1 MVTMRARFLS
11 RFPGPFIA
19 ALLLALGAMTSAFAQ
34 TARWQPDRGN
44 LGLGQAS
51 EIQLVFENCSP
62 NGTPTVPRVNGVSL
76 ELAGQSQSTEIV
88 NFNVTRRVL
97 LTYVARPTQ
106 RGTVDIP
113 PFDIPTDKGNV
124 RVPAASFTVGD
135 ATLGNSGATLDS
147 VIQARLNP
155 PAEPVWAGEVFPLTY
170 TLSIV
175 RRFSAQ
181 LASNVEW
188 SSAPLSVEDWS
199 KPEMGEL
206 TSGGETRNVA
216 TYRTRALART
226 PGSVALSPAQ
236 QLVNVQTGTS
246 AFGLFSRPTMEQFAI
261 TTPAAGLTVKP
272 LPSPA
277 PASFT
282 GAVGDF
288 TLTSKIVPTTAA
300 PGEPITW
307 TLELAGTGNWPD
319 LGGLPARDASRDF
332 RVVQPQA
339 KRTTKEGSLFEAT
352 LTEDVVLIPTQPGTY
367 RLGPVRWSYFD
378 PKAGEY
384 RTLTTETVTVTIA
397 PAPAAVAAG
406 SGAAGSSVRETPV
419 VADTTGG
426 PRPGT
431 APLPRGLPR
440 DPIAGEADAPRP
452 LSWLTVGGLA
462 AASLLLPLFGWL
474 ALAWGRARST
484 DPRKARRLA
493 RAELVATLRA
503 LAASPAPAE
512 QRRLLTA
519 WREHAARAL
528 GVGRSVPSAGD
539 LARQANAA
547 SANPKAGEADAEAWR
562 SLWTDTDRTLFG
574 PENPPLPND
583 WITRAQNA
591 AAGVPRARFQLRS
604 LFRRR
609 NLLPWIALLAL
620 SATTTTLAP
629 DLRATS
635 DASGVGAVGAAGA
648 GRAAVVAGATGAAGT
663 ARVAGSASAAG
674 VASSAGV
681 AGTASAASA
690 AAQYRAG
697 QFTSA
702 EQAWRARIATEPTDW
717 IARHN
722 LALALGQ
729 QDRWSEALGHATA
742 AFVQNPSDPSV
753 RWHLTLCS
761 ERAGVTPAG
770 VSRLVDGSLAA
781 QAAVQLSPAEW
792 QRVSIMGA
800 WTIAFALGLFLL
812 HGYRNVRWLRPT
824 AAALSTLGLV
834 AAAAGVTGALRYADL
849 GSADAAIT
857 WRPTTLRSVPTEAA
871 TTQKATPLA
880 AGSVARVTKPFLGWR
895 RLEFTNGQTGWVQ
908 ASDLIPLWS
917 TPPKPPAP
925 PSRRD
930 TPAQL

>member
-11 RFPGPFIA
+11 RSPGPFIA

-76 ELAGQSQSTEIV
+76 ELTGQSQSTEIV

-113 PFDIPTDKGNV
+113 TFDIPTDKGNV

-155 PAEPVWAGEVFPLTY
+155 PAKPVWAGEVFPLTY

-206 TSGGETRNVA
+206 NSGGEVRNVA

-226 PGSVALSPAQ
+226 PGPLALSPAQ

-261 TTPAAGLTVKP
+261 TTPAAGLTVKA

-277 PASFT
+277 PADFT
-282 GAVGDF
+282 GAVGEF

-300 PGEPITW
+300 PGEPVTW

-339 KRTTKEGSLFEAT
+339 KRTTKEGTLFEAT
-352 LTEDVVLIPTQPGTY
+352 LTEDVVLIPTQQGTY

-397 PAPAAVAAG
+397 PASAAVAAG
-406 SGAAGSSVRETPV
+406 SGVAGSSVRETPV
-419 VADTTGG
+419 VAGATGG

-440 DPIAGEADAPRP
+440 DPIASEAAAPRP

-462 AASLLLPLFGWL
+462 AASLLLPLAGWL
-474 ALAWGRARST
+474 GLAWGRARST

-503 LAASPAPAE
+503 LAAKPAPAE

-547 SANPKAGEADAEAWR
+547 SANPKAGEADADAWR

-609 NLLPWIALLAL
+609 NLLPWVALLAL
-620 SATTTTLAP
+620 SAATTTLAP
-629 DLRATS
+629 DLRA
-635 DASGVGAVGAAGA
+635 ASNANGARTVGAAN
-648 GRAAVVAGATGAAGT
+648 AT
-663 ARVAGSASAAG
+663 S
-674 VASSAGV
+674 
-681 AGTASAASA
+681 
-690 AAQYRAG
+690 QYRAG

-753 RWHLTLCS
+753 RWHLALCS

-770 VSRLVDGSLAA
+770 VSGIVDGSLWA
-781 QAAVQLSPAEW
+781 QAAGYLSPAEW

-812 HGYRNVRWLRPT
+812 RGYRNVRWLRPT
-824 AAALSTLGLV
+824 AAALSALGVV
-834 AAAAGVTGALRYADL
+834 AAAAGVAGALRYADL

-871 TTQKATPLA
+871 TSQKATPLA

-895 RLEFTNGQTGWVQ
+895 RLEFSNGQTGWVQ

-917 TPPKPPAP
+917 APPKLSAPPA
-925 PSRRD
+925 RRD

>member
-1 MVTMRARFLS
+1 MRARFLS

-206 TSGGETRNVA
+206 NSGGEVRNVA

-226 PGSVALSPAQ
+226 PGPLALSPAQ

-261 TTPAAGLTVKP
+261 TTPAAGLTVKA

-277 PASFT
+277 PADFT
-282 GAVGDF
+282 GAVGEF

-339 KRTTKEGSLFEAT
+339 KRTTKEGTLFEAT

-397 PAPAAVAAG
+397 PASAAVAAG

-419 VADTTGG
+419 VAGATGG

-440 DPIAGEADAPRP
+440 DPIAGEAAAPRP

-462 AASLLLPLFGWL
+462 AASLLLPLAGWL

-503 LAASPAPAE
+503 LAAKPSPAE

-519 WREHAARAL
+519 WREQAARAL
-528 GVGRSVPSAGD
+528 GLGRSVPSAGD

-583 WITRAQNA
+583 WVTRAQNA
-591 AAGVPRARFQLRS
+591 TAGVPRARFQLRS

-620 SATTTTLAP
+620 SAATTTLAP
-629 DLRATS
+629 DLRAAR
-635 DASGVGAVGAAGA
+635 DASGAGAVDAAGA
-648 GRAAVVAGATGAAGT
+648 TRAARVAGAAGAAGT
-663 ARVAGSASAAG
+663 ARIAGTAGAPGAASAAN
-674 VASSAGV
+674 
-681 AGTASAASA
+681 A

-702 EQAWRARIATEPTDW
+702 EQAWRARVAAEPTDW

-753 RWHLTLCS
+753 RWHLALCS

-770 VSRLVDGSLAA
+770 VSGLVDGSLFA

-792 QRVSIMGA
+792 QRVGIMGA

-824 AAALSTLGLV
+824 AAALSALGLV

-871 TTQKATPLA
+871 TSQKATPLA

-917 TPPKPPAP
+917 APPKPPAP
-925 PSRRD
+925 PVRREASA
-930 TPAQL
+930 PR

>member
-1 MVTMRARFLS
+1 MHARILPRLRS
-11 RFPGPFIA
+11 AVLA
-19 ALLLALGAMTSAFAQ
+19 AVLVALGSLTSVLAQ
-34 TARWQPDRGN
+34 TARWQPDRGA

-62 NGTPTVPRVNGVSL
+62 SGTPSVPGVAGLTL
-76 ELAGQSQSTEIV
+76 ELAGQSQSTEII
-88 NFNVTRRVL
+88 NFSVTRRVL
-97 LTYVARPTQ
+97 LTFVARASQ
-106 RGTVDIP
+106 RGTLEIP
-113 PFDIPTDKGNV
+113 SFDVTTDKGRV

-155 PAEPVWAGEVFPLTY
+155 PAEPVWVGEVFPLTY
-170 TLSIV
+170 SLSIV

-188 SSAPLSVEDWS
+188 PSAPLAAEDWS

-226 PGSVALSPAQ
+226 PGNVALRPAQ

-261 TTPAAGLTVKP
+261 TTPAADLTVKP

-288 TLTSKIVPTTAA
+288 TLTSKIVPTNAA
-300 PGEPITW
+300 VGEPITW

-339 KRTTKEGSLFEAT
+339 KRTTKEGTLFEAT

-378 PKAGEY
+378 PKTGAY
-384 RTLTTETVTVTIA
+384 LALTTETVTVTIA
-397 PAPAAVAAG
+397 PTVAAGAAG
-406 SGAAGSSVRETPV
+406 SGAAGASMRETPA
-419 VADTTGG
+419 VAGTTGG

-440 DPIAGEADAPRP
+440 DPIAGEAAAPRP

-462 AASLLLPLFGWL
+462 AASLVLPLVGWL
-474 ALAWGRARST
+474 ALAWGRARAT
-484 DPRKARRLA
+484 DPRQARRLA
-493 RAELVATLRA
+493 RAQLFATLRA
-503 LAASPAPAE
+503 LAANPAPDE

-528 GVGRSVPSAGD
+528 GVIRRVPSASD
-539 LARQANAA
+539 LAPPAKAA
-547 SANPKAGEADAEAWR
+547 SANAQAGEADAETWR
-562 SLWTDTDRTLFG
+562 VLWTDAERTLFG
-574 PENPPLPND
+574 PERAHLPND
-583 WITRAQNA
+583 WIARAQNA

-604 LFRRR
+604 LLRRR
-609 NLLPWIALLAL
+609 NLLPWLSLLAL
-620 SATTTTLAP
+620 SAVTAALAP
-629 DLRATS
+629 D
-635 DASGVGAVGAAGA
+635 VHAAGA
-648 GRAAVVAGATGAAGT
+648 AAVSPAAHATAAAGATDAAYAAGTAGYSNATGAAGT
-663 ARVAGSASAAG
+663 ARSAAAAQSVSAAG
-674 VASSAGV
+674 
-681 AGTASAASA
+681 A

-702 EQAWRARIATEPTDW
+702 EQAWRARIAAEPTDW

-753 RWHLTLCS
+753 RWHLALCS

-770 VSRLVDGSLAA
+770 VSGVVDGSLWARAA
-781 QAAVQLSPAEW
+781 GTLSPAEW
-792 QRVSIMGA
+792 QRVGIMGA
-800 WTIAFALGLFLL
+800 WTTALALGLFLL
-812 HGYRNVRWLRPT
+812 HGYRRVRWLRPA
-824 AAALSTLGLV
+824 AAALSVLGLL
-834 AAAAGVTGALRYADL
+834 AAAAGVAGALRYAEL
-849 GSADAAIT
+849 GAAEAVIT

-880 AGSVARVTKPFLGWR
+880 AGSVARVTKPPFLGWR

-917 TPPKPPAP
+917 APPKPPAP
-925 PSRRD
+925 PVRREASA
-930 TPAQL
+930 PR

>member
-1 MVTMRARFLS
+1 MRAHFLS

-62 NGTPTVPRVNGVSL
+62 NGTPAVPRVNGVSL

-113 PFDIPTDKGNV
+113 TFDIPTDKGNV

-135 ATLGNSGATLDS
+135 ATLGSSGATLDS

-206 TSGGETRNVA
+206 NSGGEVRNVA

-226 PGSVALSPAQ
+226 PGPLALSPAQ

-277 PASFT
+277 PADFT
-282 GAVGDF
+282 GAVGEF

-339 KRTTKEGSLFEAT
+339 KRTTKEGTLFEAT

-397 PAPAAVAAG
+397 PAPAAIAAG
-406 SGAAGSSVRETPV
+406 SGAAGSSARETPV
-419 VADTTGG
+419 VAGATGG

-440 DPIAGEADAPRP
+440 DPIAGEAAAPRP

-462 AASLLLPLFGWL
+462 AASLLLPLAGWL

-503 LAASPAPAE
+503 LAANPAPDE

-528 GVGRSVPSAGD
+528 GLGRSVPSAGD

-547 SANPKAGEADAEAWR
+547 SANPKAGEVEAEVWR

-574 PENPPLPND
+574 PENPLLPND

-591 AAGVPRARFQLRS
+591 TAGVPRARFQLRS

-609 NLLPWIALLAL
+609 NLLPWVALLAL
-620 SATTTTLAP
+620 SALSTTLAP
-629 DLRATS
+629 DVRA
-635 DASGVGAVGAAGA
+635 ASTAGAA
-648 GRAAVVAGATGAAGT
+648 RAATTTGAAGATGAARATG
-663 ARVAGSASAAG
+663 AAGATSAAYAAGNASAAN
-674 VASSAGV
+674 AAAAAKSAGA
-681 AGTASAASA
+681 AGA

-753 RWHLTLCS
+753 RWHLALCS

-770 VSRLVDGSLAA
+770 VSGLVDGSLFA

-824 AAALSTLGLV
+824 AAALSALGLV
-834 AAAAGVTGALRYADL
+834 AAAAGVAGALRYADL

-871 TTQKATPLA
+871 TSQKATPLA

-895 RLEFTNGQTGWVQ
+895 RLEFTSGQTGWVQ

-917 TPPKPPAP
+917 APPKPPAP

>member
-1 MVTMRARFLS
+1 LL
-11 RFPGPFIA
+11 A
-19 ALLLALGAMTSAFAQ
+19 ALLFTLGAASTLLAQ
-34 TARWQPDRGN
+34 TARWQPDRGT

-51 EIQLVFENCSP
+51 EIQLVIENCSP
-62 NGTPTVPRVNGVSL
+62 TGNPAVPSVPGLNL

-88 NFNVTRRVL
+88 NFSVTRRLL
-97 LTYVARPTQ
+97 LTYVARASQ
-106 RGTVDIP
+106 RGTVEIP
-113 PFDIPTDKGNV
+113 SFDLTTDKGNV
-124 RVPAASFTVGD
+124 RVPAATFTVGD

-206 TSGGETRNVA
+206 NSGGEVRNVA

-226 PGSVALSPAQ
+226 PGSLALSPAQ

-277 PASFT
+277 PANFT
-282 GAVGDF
+282 GAVGEF

-339 KRTTKEGSLFEAT
+339 KRTTKEGTLFEAT

-397 PAPAAVAAG
+397 PTSAAVAAG
-406 SGAAGSSVRETPV
+406 SGAAGSSERETPV
-419 VADTTGG
+419 VAGATGG

-440 DPIAGEADAPRP
+440 DPIAGEAAAPRP

-493 RAELVATLRA
+493 RAELIATLRA
-503 LAASPAPAE
+503 LAANPAPDE

-528 GVGRSVPSAGD
+528 GLGRSVPSAGD

-547 SANPKAGEADAEAWR
+547 SANPKAGEADADAWR

-620 SATTTTLAP
+620 GALSTTLAP
-629 DLRATS
+629 DLRAAGS
-635 DASGVGAVGAAGA
+635 ASSAGAVGAAGA
-648 GRAAVVAGATGAAGT
+648 T
-663 ARVAGSASAAG
+663 RVAS
-674 VASSAGV
+674 VAGV
-681 AGTASAASA
+681 AGAAGAASTASAANA

-702 EQAWRARIATEPTDW
+702 EQAWRAQVAAEPADW

-753 RWHLTLCS
+753 RWHLALCS

-770 VSRLVDGSLAA
+770 VSGLVDGSLAA
-781 QAAVQLSPAEW
+781 QTAVQLSPAEW
-792 QRVSIMGA
+792 QRVGIMGA

-824 AAALSTLGLV
+824 AAVLSILGLL
-834 AAAAGVTGALRYADL
+834 AATAGVAGALRYADL

-871 TTQKATPLA
+871 TSQKATPLA

-917 TPPKPPAP
+917 APPKPPAP
-925 PSRRD
+925 PARREASA
-930 TPAQL
+930 PR

>member
-34 TARWQPDRGN
+34 TARWQPDRGT

-62 NGTPTVPRVNGVSL
+62 SGTPNVPRVNGVSL
-76 ELAGQSQSTEIV
+76 ELAGQSQSTEII

-106 RGTVDIP
+106 RGSVDIP
-113 PFDIPTDKGNV
+113 PFDIPTDKGNI

-188 SSAPLSVEDWS
+188 SSAPLAVEDWS

-206 TSGGETRNVA
+206 TSGGETRNIA

-226 PGSVALSPAQ
+226 PGTLALSPAQ

-277 PASFT
+277 PAEFT
-282 GAVGDF
+282 GAVGEF

-339 KRTTKEGSLFEAT
+339 KRTTKEGTLFEAS

-378 PKAGEY
+378 PKAGAY

-397 PAPAAVAAG
+397 PPATVAA
-406 SGAAGSSVRETPV
+406 SGASTSARETPV
-419 VADTTGG
+419 AADTSSG

-440 DPIAGEADAPRP
+440 DPIAGEAAAPRP
-452 LSWLTVGGLA
+452 LSWLAVGGLA
-462 AASLLLPLFGWL
+462 AGSLLLPLIGWV
-474 ALAWGRARST
+474 ALAWGRARTT
-484 DPRKARRLA
+484 DPRKVRRAARVQL
-493 RAELVATLRA
+493 LVTLRA
-503 LAASPAPAE
+503 LAGTTRADE
-512 QRRLLTA
+512 QRRLLA
-519 WREHAARAL
+519 DWREHAARAL
-528 GVGRSVPSAGD
+528 GLGRSVPSATD
-539 LARQANAA
+539 LARQAQAA
-547 SANPKAGEADAEAWR
+547 GADPEAWNR
-562 SLWTDTDRTLFG
+562 LWTEAERTLFG
-574 PENPPLPND
+574 PDLSPLAPD
-583 WITRAQNA
+583 WTARALA
-591 AAGVPRARFQLRS
+591 AAAAVPRARFQLRS
-604 LFRRR
+604 LFLRR
-609 NLLPWIALLAL
+609 NLFPWLVLLL
-620 SATTTTLAP
+620 IGISAASLGP
-629 DLRATS
+629 DLRAA
-635 DASGVGAVGAAGA
+635 D
-648 GRAAVVAGATGAAGT
+648 
-663 ARVAGSASAAG
+663 
-674 VASSAGV
+674 
-681 AGTASAASA
+681 A

-697 QFTSA
+697 QFEPA
-702 EQAWRARIATEPTDW
+702 EQEWRARVAAEPTDW

-742 AFVQNPSDPSV
+742 AFVQNPADPSV
-753 RWHLTLCS
+753 RWHLALCS

-770 VSRLVDGSLAA
+770 VGRFTDDSMVATAASR
-781 QAAVQLSPAEW
+781 LSPAEW
-792 QRVSIMGA
+792 QRVAIMGA
-800 WTIAFALGLFLL
+800 WTLALALGLFLL
-812 HGYRNVRWLRPT
+812 HGYREVRWLRT
-824 AAALSTLGLV
+824 AAVALSVLGVL
-834 AAAAGVTGALRYADL
+834 AAGIGVAGAKHYADL
-849 GSADAAIT
+849 GSPDAAMT

-880 AGSVARVTKPFLGWR
+880 AGSVARVTKHFLGWR

-908 ASDLIPLWS
+908 ARDLIPLWS
-917 TPPKPPAP
+917 APPKTPAP
-925 PSRRD
+925 PVRRD
-930 TPAQL
+930 ASARR

>member
-1 MVTMRARFLS
+1 
-11 RFPGPFIA
+11 
-19 ALLLALGAMTSAFAQ
+19 
-34 TARWQPDRGN
+34 
-44 LGLGQAS
+44 
-51 EIQLVFENCSP
+51 
-62 NGTPTVPRVNGVSL
+62 VNGVSL

-206 TSGGETRNVA
+206 NSGGEVRNVA

-226 PGSVALSPAQ
+226 PGPLALSPAQ

-261 TTPAAGLTVKP
+261 TTPAAGLTVKA

-277 PASFT
+277 PADFT
-282 GAVGDF
+282 GAVGEF

-339 KRTTKEGSLFEAT
+339 KRTTKEGTLFEAT

-397 PAPAAVAAG
+397 PASAAVAAG
-406 SGAAGSSVRETPV
+406 SGAAGSSARETPV
-419 VADTTGG
+419 VAGATGG

-440 DPIAGEADAPRP
+440 DPIAGEAAAPRP

-462 AASLLLPLFGWL
+462 AASLLLPLAGWV

-503 LAASPAPAE
+503 LAAKPAPDE

-528 GVGRSVPSAGD
+528 GLGRSVPSAGD

-547 SANPKAGEADAEAWR
+547 SANPKAGEAEAEAWR

-609 NLLPWIALLAL
+609 NLLPWVALLAL
-620 SATTTTLAP
+620 STSITTLAP
-629 DLRATS
+629 DLRAAS

-648 GRAAVVAGATGAAGT
+648 KRAAGVAGATGAAGT
-663 ARVAGSASAAG
+663 ASAAN
-674 VASSAGV
+674 
-681 AGTASAASA
+681 A

-702 EQAWRARIATEPTDW
+702 EQAWRARIAAEPTDW
-717 IARHN
+717 VARHN

-753 RWHLTLCS
+753 RWHLALCS

-770 VSRLVDGSLAA
+770 VSGLVDGSLFA

-792 QRVSIMGA
+792 QRVGIMGA

-824 AAALSTLGLV
+824 AAALSALGLV

-849 GSADAAIT
+849 GSAEAAIT

-871 TTQKATPLA
+871 TSQKATPLA

-917 TPPKPPAP
+917 APPKPPAP
-925 PSRRD
+925 PVRREASA
-930 TPAQL
+930 PL

>member
-1 MVTMRARFLS
+1 MVTMRAHFLS

-34 TARWQPDRGN
+34 TARWQPDRGS

-62 NGTPTVPRVNGVSL
+62 NGTPAVPRVNGVSL

-206 TSGGETRNVA
+206 NSGGEVRNVA

-226 PGSVALSPAQ
+226 PGPLALSPAQ

-261 TTPAAGLTVKP
+261 TTPAAGLTVKA

-277 PASFT
+277 PADFT
-282 GAVGDF
+282 GAVGEF

-339 KRTTKEGSLFEAT
+339 KRTTKEGTLFEAT

-397 PAPAAVAAG
+397 PASAAVAAG
-406 SGAAGSSVRETPV
+406 SGAAGSSARETPV
-419 VADTTGG
+419 VAGATGG

-440 DPIAGEADAPRP
+440 DPIAGEAAAPRP

-462 AASLLLPLFGWL
+462 AASLLLPLAGWV

-503 LAASPAPAE
+503 LAAKPAPDE

-528 GVGRSVPSAGD
+528 GLGRSVPSAGD

-547 SANPKAGEADAEAWR
+547 SANPKAGEAEAEAWR

-609 NLLPWIALLAL
+609 NLLPWVALLAL
-620 SATTTTLAP
+620 STSITTLAP
-629 DLRATS
+629 DLRAAS

-648 GRAAVVAGATGAAGT
+648 KRAAGVAGATGAAGT
-663 ARVAGSASAAG
+663 ASAAN
-674 VASSAGV
+674 
-681 AGTASAASA
+681 A

-702 EQAWRARIATEPTDW
+702 EQAWRARIAAEPTDW
-717 IARHN
+717 VARHN

-753 RWHLTLCS
+753 RWHLALCS

-770 VSRLVDGSLAA
+770 VSGLVDGSLFA

-792 QRVSIMGA
+792 QRVGIMGA

-824 AAALSTLGLV
+824 AAALSALGLV

-849 GSADAAIT
+849 GSAEAAIT

-871 TTQKATPLA
+871 TSQKATPLA

-917 TPPKPPAP
+917 APPKPPAP
-925 PSRRD
+925 PVRREASA
-930 TPAQL
+930 PL

>member
-11 RFPGPFIA
+11 RSPGPFIA

-113 PFDIPTDKGNV
+113 TFDIPTDKGNV

-188 SSAPLSVEDWS
+188 SSAPLAVEDWS

-206 TSGGETRNVA
+206 NSGGEVRNVA

-226 PGSVALSPAQ
+226 PGPLALSPAQ

-261 TTPAAGLTVKP
+261 TTPAAGLTVKA

-277 PASFT
+277 PADFT
-282 GAVGDF
+282 GAVGEF

-339 KRTTKEGSLFEAT
+339 KRTTKEGTLFEAT
-352 LTEDVVLIPTQPGTY
+352 LTEDVVLIPTQQGTY

-397 PAPAAVAAG
+397 PASAAVAAG
-406 SGAAGSSVRETPV
+406 SGAAGSSARETPV
-419 VADTTGG
+419 VAGATGG

-440 DPIAGEADAPRP
+440 DPIAGEAAAPRP

-462 AASLLLPLFGWL
+462 AASLLLPLAGWL
-474 ALAWGRARST
+474 GLAWGRARST

-503 LAASPAPAE
+503 LAAKPAPAE

-547 SANPKAGEADAEAWR
+547 SANPKAGEADADAWR

-609 NLLPWIALLAL
+609 NLLPWVALLAL
-620 SATTTTLAP
+620 SAATTTLAP
-629 DLRATS
+629 DLRAAS
-635 DASGVGAVGAAGA
+635 DASGARTVGAAN
-648 GRAAVVAGATGAAGT
+648 AT
-663 ARVAGSASAAG
+663 S
-674 VASSAGV
+674 
-681 AGTASAASA
+681 
-690 AAQYRAG
+690 QYRAG

-753 RWHLTLCS
+753 RWHLALCS

-770 VSRLVDGSLAA
+770 VSGIVDGSLWA
-781 QAAVQLSPAEW
+781 QAAGYLSPAEW

-824 AAALSTLGLV
+824 AAALSALGVV
-834 AAAAGVTGALRYADL
+834 AAAAGVAGALRYADL

-871 TTQKATPLA
+871 TSQKATPLA

-895 RLEFTNGQTGWVQ
+895 RLEFSNGQTGWVQ

-917 TPPKPPAP
+917 APPNLSAPPA
-925 PSRRD
+925 RRD

>member
-1 MVTMRARFLS
+1 VVTMRAHFLS

-19 ALLLALGAMTSAFAQ
+19 ALLLALGAMPSAFAQ

-62 NGTPTVPRVNGVSL
+62 NGTPAVPRVNGVSL

-106 RGTVDIP
+106 RGTLDIP

-206 TSGGETRNVA
+206 NSGGEVRNVA

-226 PGSVALSPAQ
+226 PGPLALSPAQ

-261 TTPAAGLTVKP
+261 TTPAAGLTVKA

-277 PASFT
+277 PADFT
-282 GAVGDF
+282 GAVGEF

-339 KRTTKEGSLFEAT
+339 KRTTKEGTLFEAT

-397 PAPAAVAAG
+397 PASAAVAAG
-406 SGAAGSSVRETPV
+406 SGAAGSSARETPV
-419 VADTTGG
+419 VAGATGG

-440 DPIAGEADAPRP
+440 DPIAGEAAAPRP

-462 AASLLLPLFGWL
+462 AASLLLPLAGWV

-503 LAASPAPAE
+503 LAAKPAPDE

-528 GVGRSVPSAGD
+528 GLGRSVPSAGD

-547 SANPKAGEADAEAWR
+547 SANPKAGEAEAEAWR

-609 NLLPWIALLAL
+609 NLLPWVALLAL
-620 SATTTTLAP
+620 STSITTLAP
-629 DLRATS
+629 DLRAAS

-648 GRAAVVAGATGAAGT
+648 KRAAGVAGATGAAGT
-663 ARVAGSASAAG
+663 ASAAN
-674 VASSAGV
+674 
-681 AGTASAASA
+681 A

-702 EQAWRARIATEPTDW
+702 EQAWRARIAAEPTDW
-717 IARHN
+717 VARHN

-753 RWHLTLCS
+753 RWHLALCS

-770 VSRLVDGSLAA
+770 VSGLVDGSLFA

-792 QRVSIMGA
+792 QRVGIMGA

-824 AAALSTLGLV
+824 AAALSALGLV

-849 GSADAAIT
+849 GSAEAAIT

-871 TTQKATPLA
+871 TSQKATPLA

-917 TPPKPPAP
+917 APPKPPAP
-925 PSRRD
+925 PVRREASA
-930 TPAQL
+930 PL

>member
-1 MVTMRARFLS
+1 MTMRPRFLS
-11 RFPGPFIA
+11 RLPHSSLAVLLFTLGTVSS
-19 ALLLALGAMTSAFAQ
+19 LLAQS
-34 TARWQPDRGN
+34 ARWQPDRGT

-51 EIQLVFENCSP
+51 EIQLVIENCSP
-62 NGTPTVPRVNGVSL
+62 TGNPAVPSVPGLSL
-76 ELAGQSQSTEIV
+76 ELAGQSQSTEII
-88 NFNVTRRVL
+88 NFSVTRRLL
-97 LTYVARPTQ
+97 LTYVARASQ
-106 RGTVDIP
+106 RGTVEIP
-113 PFDIPTDKGNV
+113 SFDLTTDKGKV
-124 RVPAASFTVGD
+124 RVPAANFTVGD

-188 SSAPLSVEDWS
+188 SSTPLAAEDWS

-206 TSGGETRNVA
+206 TAGGETRNVA

-226 PGSVALSPAQ
+226 PGSLALSPAQ

-277 PASFT
+277 PANFT

-339 KRTTKEGSLFEAT
+339 KRTTKEGTLFEAT

-378 PKAGEY
+378 PRAGDY

-397 PAPAAVAAG
+397 PPGAAAAG
-406 SGAAGSSVRETPV
+406 GAVSSARETP
-419 VADTTGG
+419 AATGTVSR

-431 APLPRGLPR
+431 VPLPRGLPR
-440 DPIAGEADAPRP
+440 DPIVGETVAPRP

-462 AASLLLPLFGWL
+462 AASLLLPLVGWL
-474 ALAWGRARST
+474 ALAWGRARAT
-484 DPRKARRLA
+484 DPRQTRRLA
-493 RAELVATLRA
+493 RAQLFATLRA
-503 LAASPAPAE
+503 LAANPAGDE

-528 GVGRSVPSAGD
+528 SVGRSAPSADD
-539 LARQANAA
+539 LAQQARITAPA
-547 SANPKAGEADAEAWR
+547 KAGDAEAELWR
-562 SLWTDTDRTLFG
+562 NLWTDTDCTLFG
-574 PENPPLPND
+574 PTNAPLPND
-583 WITRAQNA
+583 WISRAQTA

-604 LFRRR
+604 VFRRR
-609 NLLPWIALLAL
+609 NLLPWFALLAL
-620 SATTTTLAP
+620 GVATTTLAP
-629 DLRATS
+629 DLRA
-635 DASGVGAVGAAGA
+635 AGA
-648 GRAAVVAGATGAAGT
+648 ID
-663 ARVAGSASAAG
+663 
-674 VASSAGV
+674 
-681 AGTASAASA
+681 A

-697 QFTSA
+697 QFVPA
-702 EQAWRARIATEPTDW
+702 EQAWRARVAAEPTDW

-753 RWHLTLCS
+753 RWHLALCS

-770 VSRLVDGSLAA
+770 VSALVDDSLIAH
-781 QAAVQLSPAEW
+781 AAVQLSPAEW
-792 QRVSIMGA
+792 QRVTIMGA

-812 HGYRNVRWLRPT
+812 HGYRSVRWLRPT
-824 AAALSTLGLV
+824 AATLTVLGLLGAV
-834 AAAAGVTGALRYADL
+834 AGAAGALRYADL
-849 GSADAAIT
+849 GSAEAAIT

-871 TTQKATPLA
+871 TSQKATPLA

-917 TPPKPPAP
+917 TPPKVPASP
-925 PSRRD
+925 VRRE
-930 TPAQL
+930 ASARR

>member
-1 MVTMRARFLS
+1 VVTMRAHFLS

-34 TARWQPDRGN
+34 TARWQPDRGS

-206 TSGGETRNVA
+206 NSGGEVRNVA

-226 PGSVALSPAQ
+226 PGPLALSPAQ

-261 TTPAAGLTVKP
+261 TTPAAGLTVKA

-277 PASFT
+277 PADFT
-282 GAVGDF
+282 GAVGEF

-339 KRTTKEGSLFEAT
+339 KRTTKEGTLFEAT

-397 PAPAAVAAG
+397 PASAAVAAG
-406 SGAAGSSVRETPV
+406 SGAAGSSARETPV
-419 VADTTGG
+419 VAGATGG

-440 DPIAGEADAPRP
+440 DPIAGEAAAPRP

-462 AASLLLPLFGWL
+462 AASLLLPLAGWV

-503 LAASPAPAE
+503 LAAKPAPDE

-528 GVGRSVPSAGD
+528 GLGRSVPSAGD

-547 SANPKAGEADAEAWR
+547 SANPKAGEAEAEAWR

-609 NLLPWIALLAL
+609 NLLPWVALLAL
-620 SATTTTLAP
+620 STSITTLAP
-629 DLRATS
+629 DLRAAS

-648 GRAAVVAGATGAAGT
+648 KRAAGVAGATGAAGT
-663 ARVAGSASAAG
+663 ASAAN
-674 VASSAGV
+674 
-681 AGTASAASA
+681 A

-702 EQAWRARIATEPTDW
+702 EQAWRARIAAEPTDW
-717 IARHN
+717 VARHN

-753 RWHLTLCS
+753 RWHLALCS

-770 VSRLVDGSLAA
+770 VSGLVDGSLFA

-792 QRVSIMGA
+792 QRVGIMGA

-824 AAALSTLGLV
+824 AAALSALGLV

-849 GSADAAIT
+849 GSAEAAIT

-871 TTQKATPLA
+871 TSQKATPLA

-917 TPPKPPAP
+917 APPKPPAP
-925 PSRRD
+925 PVRREASA
-930 TPAQL
+930 PL

>member
-1 MVTMRARFLS
+1 MRAHFLS
-11 RFPGPFIA
+11 RFPGPSIA

-34 TARWQPDRGN
+34 TARWQPDRGS

-106 RGTVDIP
+106 RGTLDIP

-206 TSGGETRNVA
+206 NSGGEVRNVA

-226 PGSVALSPAQ
+226 PGPLALSPAQ

-261 TTPAAGLTVKP
+261 TTPAAGLTVKA

-277 PASFT
+277 PADFT
-282 GAVGDF
+282 GAVGEF

-339 KRTTKEGSLFEAT
+339 KRTTKEGTLFEAT

-397 PAPAAVAAG
+397 PASAAVAAG
-406 SGAAGSSVRETPV
+406 SGAAGSSARETPV
-419 VADTTGG
+419 VAGATGG

-440 DPIAGEADAPRP
+440 DPIAGEATAPRP

-462 AASLLLPLFGWL
+462 AASLLLPLAGWV

-503 LAASPAPAE
+503 LAAKPAPDE

-528 GVGRSVPSAGD
+528 GLGRSVPSAGD

-547 SANPKAGEADAEAWR
+547 SANPKAGEAEAEAWR

-609 NLLPWIALLAL
+609 NLLPWVALLAL
-620 SATTTTLAP
+620 STSITTLAP
-629 DLRATS
+629 DLRAAS

-648 GRAAVVAGATGAAGT
+648 KRAAGVAGATGAAGT
-663 ARVAGSASAAG
+663 ASAAN
-674 VASSAGV
+674 
-681 AGTASAASA
+681 A

-702 EQAWRARIATEPTDW
+702 EQAWRARIAAEPTDW
-717 IARHN
+717 VARHN

-753 RWHLTLCS
+753 RWHLALCS

-770 VSRLVDGSLAA
+770 VSGLVDGSLFA

-792 QRVSIMGA
+792 QRVGIMGA

-824 AAALSTLGLV
+824 AAALSALGLV

-849 GSADAAIT
+849 GSAEAAIT

-871 TTQKATPLA
+871 TSQKATPLA

-895 RLEFTNGQTGWVQ
+895 RLEFSNGQTGWVQ

-917 TPPKPPAP
+917 APPKPPAP
-925 PSRRD
+925 PVRREASA
-930 TPAQL
+930 PR

>member
-1 MVTMRARFLS
+1 MVTMRAHFLS

-34 TARWQPDRGN
+34 TARWQPDRGS

-106 RGTVDIP
+106 RGTLDIP

-206 TSGGETRNVA
+206 NSGGEVRNVA

-226 PGSVALSPAQ
+226 PGPLALSPAQ

-261 TTPAAGLTVKP
+261 TTPAAGLTVKA

-277 PASFT
+277 PADFT
-282 GAVGDF
+282 GAVGEF

-339 KRTTKEGSLFEAT
+339 KRTTKEGTLFEAT

-397 PAPAAVAAG
+397 PASAAVAAG
-406 SGAAGSSVRETPV
+406 SGAAGSSARETPV
-419 VADTTGG
+419 VAGATGG

-440 DPIAGEADAPRP
+440 DPIAGEAAAPRP

-462 AASLLLPLFGWL
+462 AASLLLPLAGWV

-503 LAASPAPAE
+503 LAAKPAPDE

-528 GVGRSVPSAGD
+528 GLGRSVPSAGD

-547 SANPKAGEADAEAWR
+547 SANPKAGEAEAEAWR

-609 NLLPWIALLAL
+609 NLLPWVALLAL
-620 SATTTTLAP
+620 STSITTLAP
-629 DLRATS
+629 DLRAAS

-648 GRAAVVAGATGAAGT
+648 KRAAGVAGATGAAGT
-663 ARVAGSASAAG
+663 ASAAN
-674 VASSAGV
+674 
-681 AGTASAASA
+681 A

-702 EQAWRARIATEPTDW
+702 EQAWRARIAAEPTDW
-717 IARHN
+717 VARHN

-753 RWHLTLCS
+753 RWHLALCS

-770 VSRLVDGSLAA
+770 VSGLVDGSLFA

-792 QRVSIMGA
+792 QRVGIMGA

-824 AAALSTLGLV
+824 AAALSALGLV

-849 GSADAAIT
+849 GSAEAAIT

-871 TTQKATPLA
+871 TSQKATPLA

-917 TPPKPPAP
+917 APPKPPAP
-925 PSRRD
+925 PVRREASA
-930 TPAQL
+930 PL

>member
-1 MVTMRARFLS
+1 MRAHFLS

-34 TARWQPDRGN
+34 TARWQPDRGS

-106 RGTVDIP
+106 RGTLDIP

-206 TSGGETRNVA
+206 NSGGEVRNVA

-226 PGSVALSPAQ
+226 PGPLALSPAQ

-261 TTPAAGLTVKP
+261 TTPAAGLTVKA

-277 PASFT
+277 PADFT
-282 GAVGDF
+282 GAVGEF

-339 KRTTKEGSLFEAT
+339 KRTTKEGTLFEAT

-397 PAPAAVAAG
+397 PASAAVAAG
-406 SGAAGSSVRETPV
+406 SGAAGSSARETPV
-419 VADTTGG
+419 VAGATGG

-440 DPIAGEADAPRP
+440 DPIAGEAAAPRP

-462 AASLLLPLFGWL
+462 AASLLLPLAGWV

-503 LAASPAPAE
+503 LAAKPAPDE

-528 GVGRSVPSAGD
+528 GLGRSVPSAGD

-547 SANPKAGEADAEAWR
+547 SANPKAGEAEAEAWR

-609 NLLPWIALLAL
+609 NLLPWVALLAL
-620 SATTTTLAP
+620 STSITTLAP
-629 DLRATS
+629 DLRAAS

-648 GRAAVVAGATGAAGT
+648 KRAAGVAGATGAAGT
-663 ARVAGSASAAG
+663 ASAAN
-674 VASSAGV
+674 
-681 AGTASAASA
+681 A

-702 EQAWRARIATEPTDW
+702 EQAWRARIAAEPTDW
-717 IARHN
+717 VARHN

-753 RWHLTLCS
+753 RWHLALCS

-770 VSRLVDGSLAA
+770 VSGLVDGSLFA

-792 QRVSIMGA
+792 QRVGIMGA

-824 AAALSTLGLV
+824 AAALSALGLV

-849 GSADAAIT
+849 GSAEAAIT

-871 TTQKATPLA
+871 TSQKATPLA

-917 TPPKPPAP
+917 APPKPPAP
-925 PSRRD
+925 PVRREASA
-930 TPAQL
+930 PL

>member
-1 MVTMRARFLS
+1 MRAHFLS

-62 NGTPTVPRVNGVSL
+62 NGTPAVPRVNGVSL

-113 PFDIPTDKGNV
+113 TFDIPTDKGNV

-135 ATLGNSGATLDS
+135 ATLGSSGATLDS

-206 TSGGETRNVA
+206 NSGGEVRNVA

-226 PGSVALSPAQ
+226 PGPLALSPAQ

-277 PASFT
+277 PADFT
-282 GAVGDF
+282 GAVGEF

-339 KRTTKEGSLFEAT
+339 KRTTKEGTLFEAT

-397 PAPAAVAAG
+397 PAPAAIAAG
-406 SGAAGSSVRETPV
+406 SGAAGSSARETPV
-419 VADTTGG
+419 VAGATGG

-440 DPIAGEADAPRP
+440 DPIAGEAAAPRP

-462 AASLLLPLFGWL
+462 AASLLLPLAGWL

-493 RAELVATLRA
+493 RAELIATLRA
-503 LAASPAPAE
+503 LAANPAPDE

-528 GVGRSVPSAGD
+528 GLGRSVPSAED

-547 SANPKAGEADAEAWR
+547 SANPKAGEVEAEVWR

-591 AAGVPRARFQLRS
+591 TAGVPRARFQLRS

-609 NLLPWIALLAL
+609 NLLPWVALLAL
-620 SATTTTLAP
+620 SALSTTLAP
-629 DLRATS
+629 ALRA
-635 DASGVGAVGAAGA
+635 
-648 GRAAVVAGATGAAGT
+648 
-663 ARVAGSASAAG
+663 ASAAK
-674 VASSAGV
+674 
-681 AGTASAASA
+681 A

-753 RWHLTLCS
+753 RWHLALCS

-770 VSRLVDGSLAA
+770 VSGLVDGSLFA

-824 AAALSTLGLV
+824 AAALSALGLV
-834 AAAAGVTGALRYADL
+834 AAAAGVAGALRYADL

-871 TTQKATPLA
+871 TSQKATPLA

-895 RLEFTNGQTGWVQ
+895 RLEFTSGQTGWVQ

-917 TPPKPPAP
+917 APPKPPAP

>member
-1 MVTMRARFLS
+1 
-11 RFPGPFIA
+11 
-19 ALLLALGAMTSAFAQ
+19 
-34 TARWQPDRGN
+34 
-44 LGLGQAS
+44 
-51 EIQLVFENCSP
+51 
-62 NGTPTVPRVNGVSL
+62 VNGVSL

-106 RGTVDIP
+106 RGTLDIP

-147 VIQARLNP
+147 VIQARINP

-206 TSGGETRNVA
+206 NSGGEVRNVA

-226 PGSVALSPAQ
+226 PGPLALSPAQ

-261 TTPAAGLTVKP
+261 TTPAAGLTVKA

-277 PASFT
+277 PADFT
-282 GAVGDF
+282 GAVGEF

-339 KRTTKEGSLFEAT
+339 KRTTMEGTLFEAT

-397 PAPAAVAAG
+397 PASAAVAAG
-406 SGAAGSSVRETPV
+406 SGAAGSSARETPV
-419 VADTTGG
+419 VAGATGG

-440 DPIAGEADAPRP
+440 DPIAGEAAAPRP

-462 AASLLLPLFGWL
+462 AASLLLPLAGWV

-503 LAASPAPAE
+503 LAAKPAPDE

-528 GVGRSVPSAGD
+528 GLGRSVPSAGD

-547 SANPKAGEADAEAWR
+547 SANPKAGEAEAEAWR

-609 NLLPWIALLAL
+609 NLLPWVALLAL
-620 SATTTTLAP
+620 STSITTLAP
-629 DLRATS
+629 DLRAAS

-648 GRAAVVAGATGAAGT
+648 KRAAGVAGATGAAGT
-663 ARVAGSASAAG
+663 ASAAN
-674 VASSAGV
+674 
-681 AGTASAASA
+681 A

-702 EQAWRARIATEPTDW
+702 EQAWRARIAAEPTDW
-717 IARHN
+717 VARHN

-753 RWHLTLCS
+753 RWHLALCS

-770 VSRLVDGSLAA
+770 VSGLVDGSLFA

-792 QRVSIMGA
+792 QRVGIMGA

-824 AAALSTLGLV
+824 AAALSALGLV

-849 GSADAAIT
+849 GSAEAAIT

-871 TTQKATPLA
+871 TSQKATPLA

-917 TPPKPPAP
+917 APPKPPAP
-925 PSRRD
+925 PVRREASA
-930 TPAQL
+930 PL

>member
-1 MVTMRARFLS
+1 MRAHFLS

-34 TARWQPDRGN
+34 TARWQPDRGS

-206 TSGGETRNVA
+206 NSGGEVRNVA

-226 PGSVALSPAQ
+226 PGPLALSPAQ

-261 TTPAAGLTVKP
+261 TTPAAGLTVKA

-277 PASFT
+277 PADFT
-282 GAVGDF
+282 GAVGEF

-339 KRTTKEGSLFEAT
+339 KRTTKEGTLFEAT

-397 PAPAAVAAG
+397 PASAAVAAG
-406 SGAAGSSVRETPV
+406 SGAAGSSARETPV
-419 VADTTGG
+419 VAGATGG

-440 DPIAGEADAPRP
+440 DPIAGEAAAPRP

-462 AASLLLPLFGWL
+462 AASLLLPLAGWV

-503 LAASPAPAE
+503 LAAKPAPDE

-528 GVGRSVPSAGD
+528 GLGRSVPSAGD

-547 SANPKAGEADAEAWR
+547 SANPKAGEAEAEAWR

-609 NLLPWIALLAL
+609 NLLPWVALLAL
-620 SATTTTLAP
+620 STSITTLAP
-629 DLRATS
+629 DLRAAS

-648 GRAAVVAGATGAAGT
+648 KRAAGVAGATGAAGT
-663 ARVAGSASAAG
+663 ASAAN
-674 VASSAGV
+674 
-681 AGTASAASA
+681 A

-702 EQAWRARIATEPTDW
+702 EQAWRARIAAEPTDW
-717 IARHN
+717 VARHN

-753 RWHLTLCS
+753 RWHLALCS

-770 VSRLVDGSLAA
+770 VSGLVDGSLFA

-792 QRVSIMGA
+792 QRVGIMGA

-824 AAALSTLGLV
+824 AAALSALGLV

-849 GSADAAIT
+849 GSAEAAIT

-871 TTQKATPLA
+871 TSQKATPLA

-917 TPPKPPAP
+917 APPKPPAP
-925 PSRRD
+925 PVRREASA
-930 TPAQL
+930 PL